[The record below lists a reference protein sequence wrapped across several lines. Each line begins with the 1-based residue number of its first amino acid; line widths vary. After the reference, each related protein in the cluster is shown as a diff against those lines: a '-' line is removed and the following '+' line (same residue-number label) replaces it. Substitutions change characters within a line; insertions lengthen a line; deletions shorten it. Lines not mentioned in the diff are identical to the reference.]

1 MITEK
6 QYLETIAKENAEALA
21 KYYANGGG
29 VTVCKPGVP
38 DSIQKL
44 KYGYG
49 FMVGKRRWVANISE
63 RNRLSKGLNL
73 NDMHAKM
80 PRPDSF
86 V

>member
-6 QYLETIAKENAEALA
+6 QYLEQIAKENAEALA

-29 VTVCKPGVP
+29 ITGCKPGVP
-38 DSIQKL
+38 ESIRKM

-49 FMVGKRRWVANISE
+49 VMGGKRRWVANISD
-63 RNRLSKGLNL
+63 RNRLSKGLSL
-73 NDMHAKM
+73 NDLHTKL